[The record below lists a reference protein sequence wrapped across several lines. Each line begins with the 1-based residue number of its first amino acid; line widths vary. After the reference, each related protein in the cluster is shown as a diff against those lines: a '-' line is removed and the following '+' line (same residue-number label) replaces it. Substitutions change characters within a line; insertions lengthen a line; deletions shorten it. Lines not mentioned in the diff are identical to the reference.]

1 MNDTAHADG
10 KATRSPLQK
19 TYHYVMQACGLAAG
33 VIIGVVS
40 IVIVLNVMSRNL
52 GFGSIYGTVEG
63 SEYAIAAATFLA
75 APWVLYHGAHV
86 RVDLLQQALPQ
97 PYRNFLEMAINLLGA
112 LISLCFGYFLLATG
126 TDYLNR
132 GTMVYKS
139 FVFPEWW
146 TFLLPV
152 LCFAL
157 LTLEFLRRLWRLIL
171 PRREMT

>member
-1 MNDTAHADG
+1 MA
-10 KATRSPLQK
+10 RSPLQK
-19 TYHYVMQACGLAAG
+19 TYHYMMQACGLAAG
-33 VIIGVVS
+33 LIIGVVS
-40 IVIVLNVMSRNL
+40 VVIVLNVMSRNL

-86 RVDLLQQALPQ
+86 RVDLLQQALPKA
-97 PYRNFLEMAINLLGA
+97 PRRWLEMAINLLGA
-112 LISLCFGYFLLATG
+112 SISLCFGYFLLSTG
-126 TDYLNR
+126 SDYLSR

-146 TFLLPV
+146 NFVLPS
-152 LCFAL
+152 LCFGL

-171 PRREMT
+171 TREG

>member
-1 MNDTAHADG
+1 MNDAAIVNNEP
-10 KATRSPLQK
+10 AARSPLQK
-19 TYHYVMQACGLAAG
+19 TYHYMMQACGLAAG

-40 IVIVLNVMSRNL
+40 VVIVLNVVGRNL

-86 RVDLLQQALPQ
+86 RVDLLQQALPKTAG
-97 PYRNFLEMAINLLGA
+97 RWLEMFINLFGA

-126 TDYLNR
+126 SDYLSR
-132 GTMVYKS
+132 GSMVFKS

-146 TFLLPV
+146 NFVLPT
-152 LCFAL
+152 LCFGL
-157 LTLEFLRRLWRLIL
+157 LTLEFLRRLWRLIQ
-171 PRREMT
+171 PREA